1 MTAKH
6 SFKGALSVVGEFS
19 NLEELVL
26 FWIEARTGQEGSEV
40 LDSIDVEF
48 STHLYELD
56 RIWGEYT
63 IIDIQ
68 GEDE

>member
-6 SFKGALSVVGEFS
+6 SFKEALSVVGEFS

-26 FWIEARTGQEGSEV
+26 FWIEARTGQEGSGV

-48 STHLYELD
+48 STHLYELV
-56 RIWGEYT
+56 RIW
-63 IIDIQ
+63 
-68 GEDE
+68 EDYLPTTEENE